1 MNTASLQGWIG
12 RGISQLWLPMVQKIP
27 KKPCLKPLINSFYL
41 IAVQGLI
48 RLPSLAREFDFFK
61 GKIEHVQSSLPL
73 SFLHWQLTASGYILF
88 SLVPTCSESNVF

>member
-27 KKPCLKPLINSFYL
+27 KKPCLKSLINSFYL
-41 IAVQGLI
+41 MAVQRLI
-48 RLPSLAREFDFFK
+48 TLPFLAREFDFFK
-61 GKIEHVQSSLPL
+61 GKIEDIQSSLLL

-88 SLVPTCSESNVF
+88 SLVLTFSESNVI